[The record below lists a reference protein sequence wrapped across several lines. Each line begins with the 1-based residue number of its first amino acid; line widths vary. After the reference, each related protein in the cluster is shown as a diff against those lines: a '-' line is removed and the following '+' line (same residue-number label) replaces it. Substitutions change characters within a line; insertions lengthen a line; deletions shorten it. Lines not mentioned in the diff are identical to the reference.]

1 MQEKS
6 STNQKSYHHFS
17 EAETDHLIVL
27 VGIEKIVLFFMLYIK
42 SKEKNYEIIN
52 NKKTDSNN
60 NVAKEKAWLDIL
72 EKHNKIF
79 AGRSLT
85 QIKDKWRYLTRNAKV
100 TSQMH
105 RRDKFKTG
113 GGNSEVLPVSEESEK
128 VLQIISKDIAP
139 LRNKFDGDSKADSDI
154 EIVETLP
161 QKKTKLDQKFLNSKI
176 LEMKQA
182 EHEARMEVIQ
192 LEKTFW
198 QNELKN
204 QRIKHSSVNEA
215 TEDDLYLKNLL

>member
-27 VGIEKIVLFFMLYIK
+27 V
-42 SKEKNYEIIN
+42 EKNYEIIN

-139 LRNKFDGDSKADSDI
+139 LRN
-154 EIVETLP
+154 EIRWG
-161 QKKTKLDQKFLNSKI
+161 Q
-176 LEMKQA
+176 
-182 EHEARMEVIQ
+182 
-192 LEKTFW
+192 
-198 QNELKN
+198 
-204 QRIKHSSVNEA
+204 
-215 TEDDLYLKNLL
+215 